1 MRVLWLGRS
10 VDLTLD
16 AGDRVYSYSF
26 VCAVAEQPGVTLS
39 YIGLTDQDK
48 GQFEPSSL
56 AVDWRP
62 VHARANSSLK
72 FLYSSLPMSGA
83 KNDVREYTDAIFQ
96 ALTREPWD
104 VVVLDHYALALAIP
118 LIDKAGFRG
127 PVVHIAHDFETHVT
141 RDIAES
147 YSGNPVKKALLKLNA
162 KRTAAAERLLAA
174 RCDLMVTLTE
184 KDAVSFREI
193 NPRLD
198 SLVIAPGYRGAVVE
212 SRTISDAVP
221 KRVIAIGSYT
231 WLAKRM
237 NLLEFVQSAD
247 EFFFQNGIEFRV
259 IGKIPEDFHEI
270 RVRQWKATR
279 LLGFVDDP
287 TVEFDNARMG
297 LVVDRTGGGFKL
309 KMLDYIFQRVPVG
322 GYTHALEGLPDKVAP
337 HVVGHS
343 ETEPLL
349 KAIVEAVNNPDRLQH
364 MQVAAFQAAKGLFDW
379 SSNGKRFIEKL
390 NELGA
395 DLQSPESPRR
405 AGRMQRG
412 EPRSLQV

>member
-1 MRVLWLGRS
+1 VRVLWLGRS

-39 YIGLTDQDK
+39 YIGLTDQSK
-48 GQFEPSSL
+48 GQFQPSPSS
-56 AVDWRP
+56 VNWRP
-62 VHARANSSLK
+62 VYARTNSSLK

-96 ALTREPWD
+96 ALTRETWD
-104 VVVLDHYALALAIP
+104 AVVLDHYALALAIP

-127 PVVHIAHDFETHVT
+127 AVVHVAHDFETHVT
-141 RDIAES
+141 RDIAET
-147 YSGNPVKKALLKLNA
+147 YSGNPVKRTLLKLNA
-162 KRTAAAERLLAA
+162 KRTAAAEQSLAA

-184 KDAVSFREI
+184 KDAVSFRKV
-193 NPRLD
+193 NPKLD
-198 SLVIAPGYRGAVVE
+198 SLIIPPGHRGGVVE

-237 NLLEFVQSAD
+237 NLLEFVESAD

-270 RVRQWKATR
+270 RARQWKATR

-287 TVEFDNARMG
+287 TAEFDNARMG

-322 GYTHALEGLPDKVAP
+322 GYTHALEGLPDTVAP
-337 HVVGHS
+337 HVVSHS

-349 KAIVEAVNNPDRLQH
+349 KAIVEAVNDPDRLQR

-379 SSNGKRFIEKL
+379 SSNGKRFVEKVS
-390 NELGA
+390 EVGA
-395 DLQSPESPRR
+395 TLQSRKSQWR
-405 AGRMQRG
+405 A
-412 EPRSLQV
+412 S